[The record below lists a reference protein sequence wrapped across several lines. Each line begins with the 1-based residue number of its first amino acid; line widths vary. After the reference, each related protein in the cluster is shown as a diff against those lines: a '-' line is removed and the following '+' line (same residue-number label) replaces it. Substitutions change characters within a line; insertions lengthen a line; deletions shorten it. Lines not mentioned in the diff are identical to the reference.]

1 MRQHSKQLVVKNSE
15 EGTTPAAEE
24 ETPAAVDLK
33 PVKKSGKKK
42 GPQKKDIKSKE
53 ASSRQVKPSG
63 SSSSIAQK
71 KRKLSPE
78 NGKYYNEIEICLFF
92 QIHDT

>member
-15 EGTTPAAEE
+15 EVTTPAAEE

-33 PVKKSGKKK
+33 PVKKSGKK
-42 GPQKKDIKSKE
+42 GPQKKEIKSKE
-53 ASSRQVKPSG
+53 ASSRQVKTSG
-63 SSSSIAQK
+63 SSSSVAQK

-78 NGKYYNEIEICLFF
+78 NGTYYNEIEICLFF

>member
-33 PVKKSGKKK
+33 PVKKSGKK

-78 NGKYYNEIEICLFF
+78 NNGTYYNEIEICLFF